1 MIWLKCT
8 DWNFLNRLSAV
19 LLLLYSCIMFF
30 CSKQL
35 WDVLL
40 LNLYGYY
47 SYSYGQQ
54 LLLLLL

>member
-8 DWNFLNRLSAV
+8 DWNSLNRLSAV
-19 LLLLYSCIMFF
+19 LLFSYIMFF

-35 WDVLL
+35 WDVLS

-54 LLLLLL
+54 LYYYYNV